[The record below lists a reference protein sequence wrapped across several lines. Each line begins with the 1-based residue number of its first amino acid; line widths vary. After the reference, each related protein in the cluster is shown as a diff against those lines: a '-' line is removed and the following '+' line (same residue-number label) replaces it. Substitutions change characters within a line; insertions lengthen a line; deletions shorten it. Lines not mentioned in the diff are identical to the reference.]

1 MATLDTAGTSGQIE
15 ALATE
20 LKLPTVR
27 RLYHRLAREVMAQGG
42 DYEAYLL
49 AVLREEV
56 AEREVHRVERR
67 IKEARFPQV
76 KLLSDLDFSASPMPP
91 QAQLMTLAEGD
102 YIRQGHNVVALG
114 NSGTGKT
121 HLATGLGVAACHRG
135 LRVRFYPVVT
145 LASEL
150 EAAQEDH
157 QLHRYLARFGRWD
170 LVILDELGYLPLGKT
185 GGELLFQAISERHEH
200 GSLIVTSNLPF
211 EQWTEVFH
219 SERLTASL
227 LDRLTD
233 QATILVMNGPSFRL
247 ARTLAASGQAKAAA
261 HRGTNSHTPAVTEA
275 SP

>member
-1 MATLDTAGTSGQIE
+1 MTVTAVGAQIE
-15 ALATE
+15 ALTAQ
-20 LKLPTVR
+20 LHLPTVR
-27 RLYHRLAREVMAQGG
+27 RLYRRLAGEVAAGGG

-49 AVLREEV
+49 AVLKEEV
-56 AEREVHRVERR
+56 SERDRHRVERR

-76 KLLSDLDFSASPMPP
+76 KLLSELDFSAAPMPP
-91 QAQLMTLAEGD
+91 RPQIMHLAECH
-102 YIRQGHNVVALG
+102 YITQGLNVIALG

-121 HLATGLGVAACHRG
+121 HLATGLAVAACQRG

-150 EAAQEDH
+150 QAAREEH

-185 GGELLFQAISERHEH
+185 GGELLFQAVSERHEH
-200 GSLIVTSNLPF
+200 GSLVVTSNLPF

-227 LDRLTD
+227 LDRITD
-233 QATILVMNGPSFRL
+233 RATILPMNGPSFRL
-247 ARTLAASGQAKAAA
+247 QRTLAATAPPTPQAE
-261 HRGTNSHTPAVTEA
+261 TS

>member
-1 MATLDTAGTSGQIE
+1 MTTAPDMTAVGAQIG
-15 ALATE
+15 ALTTE

-27 RLYHRLAREVMAQGG
+27 RLYRRVAREVAAHGG

-56 AEREVHRVERR
+56 TERNLHRIERR

-76 KLLSDLDFSASPMPP
+76 KLLGDLDFGAAPMPP
-91 QAQLMTLAEGD
+91 QPQILHLAECNYVREG
-102 YIRQGHNVVALG
+102 RNVIALG

-121 HLATGLGVAACHRG
+121 HVATGLGVAACQRG

-150 EAAQEDH
+150 EAAREEH
-157 QLHRYLARFGRWD
+157 QLHRCLARFGRWD
-170 LVILDELGYLPLGKT
+170 LVILDELGYLPLGKA

-200 GSLIVTSNLPF
+200 GSLIITSNLPF

-233 QATILVMNGPSFRL
+233 QATILAMNGPSFRL
-247 ARTLAASGQAKAAA
+247 RRTVAATGQPPAA
-261 HRGTNSHTPAVTEA
+261 TEA
-275 SP
+275 SAP

>member
-27 RLYHRLAREVMAQGG
+27 RLYHRLAREVTAQGG

-76 KLLSDLDFSASPMPP
+76 KLLSDLDFSVSAMPP

-102 YIRQGHNVVALG
+102 YIRQGRNIVALG

-211 EQWTEVFH
+211 EHWTEVFH

-233 QATILVMNGPSFRL
+233 QATILAMNGPSFRL
-247 ARTLAASGQAKAAA
+247 ARTLAATGQPKAAA
-261 HRGTNSHTPAVTEA
+261 PRGTNSHAPTVTEA
-275 SP
+275 TP

>member
-1 MATLDTAGTSGQIE
+1 MAPSGMAGVSGQIE
-15 ALATE
+15 ALASE
-20 LKLPTVR
+20 LRLPTVR
-27 RLYHRLAREVMAQGG
+27 RLYHRLAEEVAHQGG

-56 AEREVHRVERR
+56 AEREVHRIERR
-67 IKEARFPQV
+67 IKEARFPQL
-76 KLLSDLDFSASPMPP
+76 KLLGDLDFSAPPMPP
-91 QAQLMTLAEGD
+91 KAQVMSLAEGD
-102 YIRQGHNVVALG
+102 YINRGRNIVALG
-114 NSGTGKT
+114 SSGTGKT
-121 HLATGLGVAACHRG
+121 HLATGLGVAACQHG

-145 LASEL
+145 LAAQL
-150 EAAQEDH
+150 QAAQDEH
-157 QLHRYLARFGRWD
+157 QLHRFLARFGRWD

-247 ARTLAASGQAKAAA
+247 ARTLAAAGLTPEAA
-261 HRGTNSHTPAVTEA
+261 S
-275 SP
+275 